1 MCIARNWSRPDSA
14 QLPELLLW
22 RSNRYAL
29 VPLPLRPNYCNMP
42 LRAGGRD
49 AEGRKKKSETLSASP
64 RPAPIAILSWSEG
77 GRVSSCCR
85 HRPST
90 SVGPPQPELLPCRCA
105 ASQAA
110 AFPAWSSFRL
120 GCSPAAAAPRPLT
133 WLPDLLCLR
142 PGRSPPDAVRP
153 IYSSAYQ
160 DRTQEVARYAPP
172 RESLT
177 AWWHGRA
184 PLSPVSFCVHN
195 MSICLIRFDC
205 STWLFS

>member
-1 MCIARNWSRPDSA
+1 MCIARNWLRPDSA

-29 VPLPLRPNYCNMP
+29 VPLPLRSNYCNMP
-42 LRAGGRD
+42 LGAGGRTTLR
-49 AEGRKKKSETLSASP
+49 EEKNKKSETLSASP

-77 GRVSSCCR
+77 GRVSSR
-85 HRPST
+85 RRRRPPT
-90 SVGPPQPELLPCRCA
+90 SVGPPQPELLSCRCA
-105 ASQAA
+105 ASPPA
-110 AFPAWSSFRL
+110 AFPAWSSL
-120 GCSPAAAAPRPLT
+120 WLSCSLAAAAPRPLT

-160 DRTQEVARYAPP
+160 DRTHEIARYAPP
-172 RESLT
+172 RQSLT

-184 PLSPVSFCVHN
+184 PLSLLFLSVYITCPFRIVSN
-195 MSICLIRFDC
+195 AK
-205 STWLFS
+205 

>member
-1 MCIARNWSRPDSA
+1 MCIPRNWSRPDSA

-29 VPLPLRPNYCNMP
+29 IPLLLRPNYCNICHSETH
-42 LRAGGRD
+42 D
-49 AEGRKKKSETLSASP
+49 AEGRKINKKSETLSASP

-77 GRVSSCCR
+77 GRVSSR
-85 HRPST
+85 RRRPPM

-105 ASQAA
+105 ASLPA
-110 AFPAWSSFRL
+110 AFPAWSSLRL

-133 WLPDLLCLR
+133 WLSDLLCLWPR
-142 PGRSPPDAVRP
+142 RSPPDAVRP

-160 DRTQEVARYAPP
+160 DMTQEVARYAPP

-184 PLSPVSFCVHN
+184 PLSPVSFHVHN
-195 MSICLIRFDC
+195 MSIQNC
-205 STWLFS
+205 